1 MSQKGIYVGIMALL
15 MVIAWLTNFHLVAVL
30 LLMYWIVR
38 IVILGDRIVIVGAA
52 IIAVLISVRIYF
64 MPQESDIW
72 PVSQVENLTEETIQ
86 REMFIKPTTVQI
98 DGDRMRFEA
107 VDRVTGESII
117 GRYQLKTLAEK
128 EAFQQ
133 QTFKR
138 TFLLEGHLERPAE
151 HRNRHQFNYRQ
162 YLARQGIYYTFK
174 VVELVPSRRV
184 KPPLAVRIDRWRQSL
199 FDCIDRI
206 MNEKAA
212 SYTQMLLFAKKHA
225 LPSESIESYRAT
237 GMIHLI
243 SISGLHIQLLITAVS
258 YILLRL
264 HITKETTAK
273 LLLAILPLYGMIAG
287 MGVSIFRA
295 VVQSAI
301 YFILTSMN
309 KRSYPLDNWSLALI
323 LLLLW
328 RPFSIFSIG
337 FQLSYLLSGML
348 IVLAHNRRLQNLPHY
363 VQPFMLSFL
372 VSLLSLPVITYHYFE
387 FPFISIVL
395 NTFFVPFFS
404 VILFPAVVINFAIS
418 IIVPHIFTGAILS
431 QLLTLTEHFL
441 SAVSQLPFARV
452 IIGRLPLLSM
462 VGLVTG
468 LIGLFMGLE
477 KKHVSKRLMVV
488 SSMLSLISLF
498 SVRYGPLG
506 QVMMIDVGQ
515 GDSLVIK
522 QPFSSSGIMVDTGGK
537 IPWQQPEAWRERQ
550 QTYTI
555 GKDTLVPTLS
565 AMGITHLER
574 LYITHPDLDHMGE
587 VRELADHFDVR
598 EIAGT
603 IHTFRDET
611 YQSLMQ
617 GKEIPHTILE
627 APQEVRHGKLSL
639 ALLQP
644 IEQFDSDN
652 ENSLVL
658 YGEIGGKKWLLTGD
672 IEQAAE
678 QSMIAHYPNLPIDI
692 LKVAHHGSPSSS
704 SEAFLQQY
712 QPTIGLISAGANNQF
727 NHPHPDVLDRL
738 TDYDIEI
745 YRTDQQGGVWYTY
758 SSNDWINQQL
768 ADFHTVKDE

>member
-1 MSQKGIYVGIMALL
+1 MSQKGIYLGMMALL
-15 MVIAWLTNFHLVAVL
+15 VTIMWLTNVHLIAIL
-30 LLMYWIVR
+30 LLIYWIVR
-38 IVILGDRIVIVGAA
+38 IVILGDRAVIVGAT
-52 IIAVLISVRIYF
+52 IIAGLMSIRIYL
-64 MPQESDIW
+64 MPQESAIW
-72 PVSQVENLTEETIQ
+72 PVNQIEPINEQTMQ

-107 VDRVTGESII
+107 VDRVTGESVI

-133 QTFKR
+133 QPFKR
-138 TFLLEGHLERPAE
+138 PFLLEGHLERPAE

-162 YLARQGIYYTFK
+162 YLARQGIYYTFE
-174 VVELVPSRRV
+174 VVELVPSRRA

-199 FDCIDRI
+199 FDYIDHI
-206 MNEKAA
+206 MTEKAA
-212 SYTQMLLFAKKHA
+212 NYTQTLLFAKKHA
-225 LPSESIESYRAT
+225 LPNESIDSYRST

-258 YILLRL
+258 YVLLRL
-264 HITKETTAK
+264 HVTKETTAK
-273 LLLAILPLYGMIAG
+273 ILLGILPLYGIMAG

-295 VVQSAI
+295 VMQSAI

-323 LLLLW
+323 LLLFW

-363 VQPFMLSFL
+363 VQPFILSFF
-372 VSLLSLPVITYHYFE
+372 VSLLSLPIITYHYFE
-387 FPFISIVL
+387 FPLISIVL
-395 NTFFVPFFS
+395 NTLFVPFFS
-404 VILFPAVVINFAIS
+404 VILFPAVVINFVVS
-418 IIVPHIFTGAILS
+418 IIIPHIFTGTLLS
-431 QLLTLTEHFL
+431 YLLTMTEQFL
-441 SAVSQLPFARV
+441 WAVSDLPFARL
-452 IIGRLPLLSM
+452 IIGRLPLHSM
-462 VGLVTG
+462 IGLVIG
-468 LIGLFMGLE
+468 LIGLFMSLE

-522 QPFSSSGIMVDTGGK
+522 QPFSSAGIMVDTGGK
-537 IPWQQPEAWRERQ
+537 ISWHQPEAWRERQ

-555 GKDTLVPTLS
+555 GKDTLVPTLT

-587 VRELADHFDVR
+587 IRELADHFDVR

-611 YQSLMQ
+611 YRSLMQ
-617 GKEIPHTILE
+617 GKEMPHTILE

-644 IEQFDSDN
+644 MEQFDSDN

-658 YGEIGGKKWLLTGD
+658 YGEMGGKKWLLTGD

-712 QPTIGLISAGANNQF
+712 QPTIGLISAGVNNQF

-738 TDYDIEI
+738 TDYAIEI

-758 SSNDWINQQL
+758 SSNDWLNQQL
-768 ADFHTVKDE
+768 AGFHTVKDE

>member
-15 MVIAWLTNFHLVAVL
+15 IVIAWLTNFHLVAVL

-72 PVSQVENLTEETIQ
+72 PASQVENLTEKTIQ

-107 VDRVTGESII
+107 VDRVTGESVI

-162 YLARQGIYYTFK
+162 YLARQEIYYTFE

-199 FDCIDRI
+199 FDYIDRI
-206 MNEKAA
+206 MTEKVA
-212 SYTQMLLFAKKHA
+212 SYTQTLLFTKKHA
-225 LPSESIESYRAT
+225 LPSESIESYRTT

-395 NTFFVPFFS
+395 NTLFVPFFS
-404 VILFPAVVINFAIS
+404 VILFPAVVINFAVS

-452 IIGRLPLLSM
+452 IIGRLPLISL
-462 VGLVTG
+462 VGITLG
-468 LIGLFMGLE
+468 LIGLFMSLE
-477 KKHVSKRLMVV
+477 KKHVSKRLIVV
-488 SSMLSLISLF
+488 SSMISLISLF

-550 QTYTI
+550 
-555 GKDTLVPTLS
+555 
-565 AMGITHLER
+565 
-574 LYITHPDLDHMGE
+574 
-587 VRELADHFDVR
+587 FDVR

-611 YQSLMQ
+611 YRSLMQ

-678 QSMIAHYPNLPIDI
+678 QSMITHYPNLPIDI

-727 NHPHPDVLDRL
+727 KHPHPVVLDRL

-758 SSNDWINQQL
+758 SSNDWLNQQL
-768 ADFHTVKDE
+768 AGFHTVKDE